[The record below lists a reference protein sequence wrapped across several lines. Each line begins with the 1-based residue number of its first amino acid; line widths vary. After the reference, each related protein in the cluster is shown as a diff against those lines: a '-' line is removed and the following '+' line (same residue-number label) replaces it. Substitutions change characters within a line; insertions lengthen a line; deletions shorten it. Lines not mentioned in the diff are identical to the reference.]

1 MIYVILFA
9 KNKIGLN
16 KMCETCKQKMQYE
29 QCDFCGDLLSSNH
42 FYPVDTTKAGRNVP
56 LSVDIN
62 KEGGNVTIDMLKE
75 PKPKMCNWC
84 FSEMVGVTYNPIKS
98 DHQYK

>member
-1 MIYVILFA
+1 
-9 KNKIGLN
+9 
-16 KMCETCKQKMQYE
+16 MCETKMNNTYE
-29 QCDFCGDLLSSNH
+29 ECDFCCKLLPSNH
-42 FYPVDTTKAGRNVP
+42 FYPVNATETGRNVP

-62 KEGGNVTIDMLKE
+62 KEGKNVTIDMLKE

-84 FSEMVGVTYNPIKS
+84 FSEMVGVPYNPIKS